1 MLDETKKTDLFYDYY
16 SKWIMVYKKGAIRKV
31 TMDKYLM
38 TQKWLEK
45 LVPELKAVS
54 YTHLT
59 LPTICSV

>member
-45 LVPELKAVS
+45 LVPELKYA
-54 YTHLT
+54 
-59 LPTICSV
+59 I